1 MFHLY
6 HSKLSHI
13 IDYNYIQ
20 YVCML
25 IVVVVYNLYFTMSC
39 LQPYLF
45 PRSLASTVSH
55 VGNSTNRRWHQLNQI
70 NIFLPTPPH
79 LIIPPCC
86 ILSDPRSL
94 RVISSCQMCPHRAPW
109 LTEMYLFVFFIDG
122 WILLVRR
129 KILPVGLIS
138 HSKWCQSCSATCAVC
153 KVSVFR
159 VKPGPPPLGLGH
171 ISSTNPDPQ
180 LITV

>member
-1 MFHLY
+1 M
-6 HSKLSHI
+6 
-13 IDYNYIQ
+13 
-20 YVCML
+20 YVCIVNAHIHKL

-94 RVISSCQMCPHRAPW
+94 PVISSCQMCPHRAPW

-122 WILLVRR
+122 WILLLTRPKKNLTSRPNLARQMVLKLLSNLCR
-129 KILPVGLIS
+129 VQ
-138 HSKWCQSCSATCAVC
+138 SKRIQSETWTS
-153 KVSVFR
+153 
-159 VKPGPPPLGLGH
+159 PP
-171 ISSTNPDPQ
+171 
-180 LITV
+180 